1 MACRTLNGKKQRREL
16 PLSRR
21 RVQDSQGAG
30 APAADG
36 SPAVFRLPTGDV
48 IRAWVD
54 QGTGMLAIESA
65 GSLPGHLLRLAHDD
79 QGDVMS
85 VYPDEKQ
92 ARERVA
98 EIKESHGI
106 VPEVITFAGG
116 FRLSFDPEDQP
127 LPLARAAVQ
136 RDDHAGGRR

>member
-1 MACRTLNGKKQRREL
+1 
-16 PLSRR
+16 
-21 RVQDSQGAG
+21 
-30 APAADG
+30 
-36 SPAVFRLPTGDV
+36 
-48 IRAWVD
+48 
-54 QGTGMLAIESA
+54 
-65 GSLPGHLLRLAHDD
+65 
-79 QGDVMS
+79 MS

-127 LPLARAAVQ
+127 LPPDSIPPTGNYQAMITRAEDDDPLVQ
-136 RDDHAGGRR
+136 KPLRGI